1 MKTEITKAR
10 GWWKHLLLLC
20 VTLLGALGIASAAPN
35 YPFPNNYPYPNGT
48 IYTGSD
54 VQTKIQ
60 SLYTTWKAKYY
71 EESGSEAR
79 VKFVQAGENGVNSVS
94 EGIAYGMLITVYMD
108 NSTNNTQGM
117 FDKLWAYYKANSNTH
132 GVMNWKVKGFTH
144 QVADPVSGNS
154 NGATD
159 ADLDA
164 AQALLMAYKQW
175 GKSSYLTD
183 AQTLIQNLWAYEV
196 NSNKQLKPG
205 DMFDDYKNPCYFIT
219 NAMKLF
225 TQVKQLE
232 GWSNNWD
239 WNTVAS
245 NCYGIMNKCANS
257 TTGLIPDWCYENGSL
272 LSGIKDGKFE
282 SIFGYDAVRIP
293 WRMAHAYAWYGDS
306 EAKAIA
312 SKITSWAKGKYP
324 SPNDIVDG
332 YYLNGNPGDGNSPF
346 TGSLSSWG
354 TSKNACFKGGLSI
367 GAMVDASYNSYRD
380 LCWQY
385 GAATDAYGAYYT
397 HTTQLLF
404 MLCLTGNMPN
414 FWDMNPVFLSA
425 ETNAAGTAIIMNYSK
440 PISESSAS
448 SSINKFTVSTYPTA
462 DDAKNKTNG
471 TTISVS
477 SASVSSKTVTL
488 NLSQEILDPYIFV
501 SYNGTTLL
509 GTDNSVAGTFEYKEV
524 KNVITSMEPYP
535 IARYTNQ
542 LGTEIYIQWSKD
554 VKLTSA
560 NASDFTVKV
569 GGSTVGTPTLAYYAD
584 EDGTD
589 KTILALKWT
598 EAVITSP
605 SADVIVSY
613 AGGLTSTSGTR
624 QAKPFSNAPVQ
635 NFYGA
640 ETCMNLYD
648 FVESTGTERWEAM
661 LSDISNK
668 PSEVTKSGS
677 TGDKVLYFNAGADER
692 LTYGLDISNQSD
704 LGTWLKLLG
713 SEDSRL
719 VGRIYVES
727 LGSGEGLALFLLSED
742 AAAPGYHAK
751 NAAFPIKNLKTG
763 QWFEFDIPLSENN
776 GWYYNTYNSNN
787 VYQALWMSTWAPNGD
802 GGYGETPSGTFK
814 IYVDYLHLCPKK
826 SDVVAESGK
835 VSYDGKQVELKFST
849 AMKIPTSTSAIVI
862 KEGSTSHA
870 VKSIEAKD
878 GDATKLIFNLETP
891 IEAVFDASLISRDDE
906 GNIISDGNVQ
916 IVASLAATSSAVKS
930 MDGRPASEF
939 SVNVANLNGMTTSTG
954 WYDDF
959 ADANDYVTN
968 NISTD
973 GNYVAKPEEKPNSSQ
988 LDVTWDGSETWAGSM
1003 VLSTIGAGYVMDL
1016 TENGKCEFMI
1026 KADRS
1031 ISGYYRIDT
1040 KDYFGTEKEGTVTPI
1055 SLTTS
1060 YKKITLDLAM
1070 TGLDKASIA
1079 QVTFR
1084 FLKQEGTSANSYVP
1098 TLMNGTLS
1106 FDYISIGKPLYL
1118 YDFSPAVV
1126 LDTKSGIDEDSYF
1139 TVKSSMDGYIF
1150 TVREDVS
1157 PQYSTMAA
1165 AVALGEGASAECT
1178 AGSTATIDMTGLGYG
1193 YFTTYAYDPITGSVS
1208 AKYGCQV
1215 KDVTP
1220 PEFTD
1225 YYPEPSIPSDGM
1237 LNFTVDENATV
1248 YIFVYEAG
1256 KNYKTEPLD
1265 NAPVSYPVQGGEP
1278 YLVDMTTLP
1287 AKDFP
1292 PGAYLILV
1300 AVDGSGNRSLAVP
1313 TQGIYIE
1320 KVALTFTV
1328 DATEFDVGE
1337 EIKVAATRPVTAYL
1351 VPSDASVT
1359 YRKLT
1364 GNNSPAVLSKATNV
1378 YGNASLNT
1386 EDLTIDSATTY
1397 YVYVADLDE
1406 SELAG
1411 PSALITISPVLREL
1425 TSITP
1430 SVSSLALDAGCTGQ
1444 TVKITFDDPKYSNKS
1459 LSFSG
1464 ADDLV
1469 DVEYDASTGIVT
1481 VSGKEGVSG
1490 TGTLTITSVPVP
1502 TVKTTVAVSV
1512 TEVPVSLTI
1521 KGEPFQSPG
1530 TDGKQTL
1537 IAEVTPET
1545 AETNITWSTSD
1556 ANVATVNGS
1565 GVVTGVAF
1573 GDVTITATT
1582 TAYGCN
1588 GKVSGTFDITVKE
1601 AGLSAI
1607 KFYCSS
1613 CSPVESNT
1621 NARSP
1626 YELDVR
1632 DEDVVDYYYL
1642 EEGEEA
1648 EELRIVHSPAS
1659 YVVGQNTV
1667 VSVSSSNEDVA
1678 TAVAKWKGSYWY
1690 ISVTYQGGEGVA
1702 DISVTLDG
1710 DNSVKGIIRVINGD
1724 APCDAVAPTANAV
1737 TATTCDNVTLTAT
1750 GSGTINWYDAA
1761 TGGSSLA
1768 TGKNYA
1774 LGQLAAGTYTY
1785 YVSSNNGTCESS
1797 RTSVAVTVSAVS
1809 APTTSEAPAVTATT
1823 DDEVVLAY
1831 SGSGTAVWYEAAT
1844 GGSAL
1849 KTGNSYNVGQLSAG
1863 SHTYYVAKKDASG
1876 CESTDR
1882 TAVAVTV
1889 SQAACK
1895 TAAPTA
1901 SEVPDVTVCEGNAA
1915 TLNATFTGGATA
1927 VWYEA
1932 ATGGSSV
1939 YEGNTFA
1946 TGLTAV
1952 GSKTYYVA
1960 KMDGCESETRTAV
1973 ALTITAKP
1981 SAVIASSIL
1990 DEYCATVESVT
2001 LGATPAT
2008 GTWSGTGV
2016 SGTTFSPKTAGS
2028 GDITLTYTIGETG
2041 CQNTYTKSVH
2051 VTAAPSVIVS
2061 VPETM
2066 CSGDD
2071 AVTLTAN
2078 PSTGIWSG
2086 TGVTGSLFDPS
2097 KGSSVVTYT
2106 YTEGS
2111 CEVVKQSEITVTSN
2125 PTPVIS
2131 GLAESYC
2138 SGDAAVTMT
2147 AAPTGGAFKVNGVA
2161 ATSFDPATATVGEN
2175 TVTYTV
2181 TVGGCEGSKDATVVV
2196 KASPSIDLSGVFDVV
2211 CAGEEATLA
2220 PATGTW
2226 QGTGVSGTTFVS
2238 STDGVYELTYT
2249 ETADGCS
2256 ASETVEVT
2264 VIKTTAPTVT
2274 AAVVQI
2280 GDATPVLTA
2289 TGSGTIKW
2297 YDSENGASVAEGAS
2311 YTTSVSTAA
2320 KSTTTFYVT
2329 NTDGIC
2335 ESEKVP
2341 VTVTVTDCMTPAPS
2355 IADVDDACE
2364 GETVTLTATGTNVKW
2379 YDASEGGNLLGEGAT
2394 LDVTAAGTYFA
2405 SQEPESCESARASK
2419 VVSFKSKPAAPT
2431 ATGASSC
2438 AGADLVAMTTV
2449 ESANWYAA
2457 QDGAALATATK
2468 SFVPTNVTET
2478 TTFYVNQTVAGC
2490 TSDFAEV
2497 TYTIKATPDA
2507 PTTTATSACIG
2518 TEADYK
2524 VSATGTGLQWYDANN
2539 SPLGTDATQAVSGV
2553 TTAKDYSYT
2562 VTQTVDGCTSAA
2574 ATATLTVNALPTP
2587 EITLDAEYCSS
2598 SEVEV
2603 PLAANPVGGSFTID
2617 GRAATNFVPKTLGE
2631 GTFTV
2636 GYSYKDENGCTGAAP
2651 EVTFLVK
2658 DCSDP
2663 AVTSVT
2669 LNKSDVTLTVGD
2681 TYSSFVV
2688 TILPAEGI
2696 YNKTVAWESSDPS
2709 VVTVSANGELTAVA
2723 AGTAVVKVMSTYTDG
2738 MEASCNV
2745 KVVRAIVPV
2754 SGVEF
2759 AAGVPTSVES
2769 SSETDLSGF
2778 VTINPEGATDPEIEW
2793 SVSPATSASI
2803 ENGVLTAGAVRTNTD
2818 VTVTVTVTA
2827 GGVTKTA
2834 NTTITILKGPIPVTA
2849 ITVTAPMSVQENGSF
2864 KATATVTPSDADDAT
2879 YKWSVSNSN
2888 ATIDQQ
2894 GNVTVIGNSGDTFD
2908 VIATANDGSGV
2919 TGTATVTI
2927 VDQIFSVESVTI
2939 ADGEYTVTESG
2950 TLDLSQYLS
2959 YSPTNATISSI
2970 VWKTTSSYVDVDA
2983 ETGVVSGKTT
2993 SARREVKITATVT
3006 TADGTSKS
3014 ATVTVLLVK
3023 DPKYVSAITI
3033 ENSLSLE
3040 AGSSY
3045 IMKDAVVTPTDADDV
3060 TYTWSIKSGNGGS
3073 INPLTGDLTITGV
3086 EGDQFVVIAT
3096 ANDINAV
3103 QSNECVVTVLKQTV
3117 PVQAISVSV
3126 SSIEVTAG
3134 TGNQTLKISYSPENT
3149 TQTRYALVASSSIF
3163 SYVDNGDGIITVSG
3177 NQGGKATLT
3186 IKSLDN
3192 PSVMKTIEVEVTELV
3207 KNISVTGNNMLN
3219 VGNKAQMSAIVGE
3232 STATNKAVTW
3242 ESSDPNVA
3250 TVSQTGLVTAVS
3262 AGMAQITATAVD
3274 GSGVTGYTYVTIQA
3288 IPVSSITASSSEVEV
3303 NQEVTIKPVIVP
3315 ATATYQDVVY
3325 SSSDETVATVS
3336 SNGVVTAVGVGQ
3348 ATITITAPRDNVST
3362 SITITVTP
3370 VRADMT
3376 YLGKLIFDPAWGVYA
3391 VHDKIKSGEI
3401 QVGWG
3406 RGQISPLV
3414 NNEYEAAAT
3423 EAFAVY
3429 FAEQQEHRF
3438 PTQEEVDAAALRLAK
3453 AIIAM
3458 GADPDIAPQAVED
3471 IAVIDAKVFPTKVT
3485 NFVTIEADNMVSV
3498 KIISSTGKVVA
3509 QEMTA
3514 GDEIEINTSMF
3525 AQGVYRVIIE
3535 TENGIVVKGFVK

>member
-48 IYTGSD
+48 IYTGND

-71 EESGSEAR
+71 EESGNEAR
-79 VKFVQAGENGVNSVS
+79 VKFVQAGESGTNSVS

-108 NSTNNTQGM
+108 NSVNNTQGM
-117 FDKLWAYYKANSNTH
+117 FDKLWAYYKANSNNH

-175 GKSSYLTD
+175 GKASYLTD

-225 TQVKQLE
+225 TQVKTLE

-245 NCYGIMNKCANS
+245 NCYGIMNKCANAS
-257 TTGLIPDWCYENGSL
+257 TGLIPDWCYEDGSL

-312 SKITSWAKGKYP
+312 SKITTWAKGKYP

-367 GAMVDASYNSYRD
+367 GAMVDASFSGYRD

-414 FWDMNPVFLSA
+414 FYDMNPVFLSA
-425 ETNAAGTAIIMNYSK
+425 ETNAAGTAILMNFSK

-448 SSINKFTVSTYPTA
+448 SSTGKFTVSTYPTA

-488 NLSQEILDPYIFV
+488 NLSSEILNPYIFI
-501 SYNGTTLL
+501 SYNGTTLQ

-554 VKLTSA
+554 VKLSSA

-569 GGSTVGTPTLAYYAD
+569 DNNTVATPTLAYYTD
-584 EDGTD
+584 EEGSD
-589 KTILALKWT
+589 KSILALKWT

-605 SADVIVSY
+605 SAEVIVSY
-613 AGGLTSTSGTR
+613 AGGLTSTTGTR

-668 PSEVTKSGS
+668 PSEVTKAGS

-692 LTYGLDISNQSD
+692 LTYGLDLDDDNAYD
-704 LGTWLKLLG
+704 TWMNLLG

-719 VGRIYVES
+719 VGRIFVES
-727 LGSGEGLALFLLSED
+727 LGTSGEGLALFLLSGE
-742 AAAPGYHAK
+742 ASKPGYHDK
-751 NAAFPIKNLKTG
+751 NAAFPIKNLETG
-763 QWFEFDIPLSENN
+763 KWFEFDIPLSENN

-787 VYQALWMSTWAPNGD
+787 EYQALWMSTWAPNGT

-814 IYVDYLHLCPKK
+814 IYVDYIHICPKK

-862 KEGSTSHA
+862 KEGSTTHA

-959 ADANDYVTN
+959 ADATDYVTN

-973 GNYVAKPEEKPNSSQ
+973 GTYVAKPEEKATSSQ

-1055 SLTTS
+1055 SLSTS
-1060 YKKITLDLAM
+1060 YKKISLDLAM

-1118 YDFSPAVV
+1118 YDFTPSVV
-1126 LDTKSGIDEDSYF
+1126 LDTKSGIDEDGSF

-1178 AGSTATIDMTGLGYG
+1178 AGTAATIDMTGLGYG

-1248 YIFVYEAG
+1248 YIFVYEEG
-1256 KNYKTEPLD
+1256 TNYKTEPLD

-1292 PGAYLILV
+1292 PGASLILV

-1337 EIKVAATRPVTAYL
+1337 EIKVVATRPVTAYL

-1359 YRKLT
+1359 YRKIT
-1364 GNNSPAVLSKATNV
+1364 GNNSPAVLSKATNA

-1386 EDLTIDSATTY
+1386 EDLTIEKPTTY
-1397 YVYVADLDE
+1397 YVYVADLEE

-1425 TSITP
+1425 TSISP
-1430 SVSSLALDAGCTGQ
+1430 SVASLDLSAGCTGQ
-1444 TVKITFDDPKYSNKS
+1444 DVKITFDDPKYSNKA

-1502 TVKTTVAVSV
+1502 TVKTTVAVEV

-1521 KGEPFQSPG
+1521 EGEPFQAPG

-1537 IAEVTPET
+1537 VAKVSP
-1545 AETNITWSTSD
+1545 ASAVTNITWASSD
-1556 ANVATVNGS
+1556 ADVATVNGS

-1582 TAYGCN
+1582 TEYGCN

-1607 KFYCSS
+1607 KVYSQAAD
-1613 CSPVESNT
+1613 ERAED
-1621 NARSP
+1621 ARSP
-1626 YELDVR
+1626 YVIDIRDVDNQDTYYMTPGE
-1632 DEDVVDYYYL
+1632 DEESEDFFVV
-1642 EEGEEA
+1642 
-1648 EELRIVHSPAS
+1648 VSPSS
-1659 YVVGQNTV
+1659 YVVT
-1667 VSVSSSNEDVA
+1667 SVEVESDNEDVA
-1678 TAVAKWKGSYWY
+1678 YATAVKKSNVWRVNVYP
-1690 ISVTYQGGEGVA
+1690 VGELNSGIANINIYVN
-1702 DISVTLDG
+1702 G
-1710 DNSVKGIIRVINGD
+1710 DKSVKGVIKIINGD
-1724 APCDAVAPTANAV
+1724 APCDAVAPTASAV
-1737 TATTCDNVTLTAT
+1737 TATTCDAVTLTAT
-1750 GSGTINWYDAA
+1750 ASGTAKWYDVA
-1761 TGGSSLA
+1761 TGGSALYS
-1768 TGKNYA
+1768 GSSYA
-1774 LGQLAAGTYTY
+1774 LGQMTPGSYTY
-1785 YVSSNNGTCESS
+1785 YVSNDNGNCESA

-1809 APTTSEAPAVTATT
+1809 APTTAEAPAVTATT
-1823 DDEVVLAY
+1823 DDEVVLTY
-1831 SGSGTAVWYEAAT
+1831 SGSGTAVWYAAAT

-1849 KTGNSYNVGQLSAG
+1849 KTGNSYNVGQLDAG

-1876 CESTDR
+1876 CESTER
-1882 TAVAVTV
+1882 TAVVVTV

-1915 TLNATFTGGATA
+1915 TLKATFAGTATA

-1939 YEGNTFA
+1939 AEGNTFA
-1946 TGLTAV
+1946 TGVTAV
-1952 GSKTYYVA
+1952 GPKTYYVA
-1960 KMDGCESETRTAV
+1960 KMDGCESESRTEV
-1973 ALTITAKP
+1973 TLTITAKP

-2016 SGTTFSPKTAGS
+2016 TGTTFSPKTAGS

-2041 CQNTYTKSVH
+2041 CQNVYTKSVH
-2051 VTAAPSVIVS
+2051 VTAAPSVTVT
-2061 VPETM
+2061 VPTTM
-2066 CSGDD
+2066 CSGD
-2071 AVTLTAN
+2071 AAATLTAN
-2078 PSTGIWSG
+2078 PSTGTWSG
-2086 TGVTGSLFDPS
+2086 TGVTGSSFDPS

-2111 CEVVKQSEITVTSN
+2111 CKVVKTAEITVTSN

-2196 KASPSIDLSGVFDVV
+2196 KASPAIDLSGVSTSA
-2211 CAGEEATLA
+2211 CAGEEITLA
-2220 PATGTW
+2220 PTTGTW
-2226 QGTGVSGTTFVS
+2226 QGTGVTGTKFVS
-2238 STDGVYELTYT
+2238 STADTYELTYT
-2249 ETADGCS
+2249 EVADGCS
-2256 ASETVEVT
+2256 ASATVDITVT
-2264 VIKTTAPTVT
+2264 KATTPTAT

-2280 GDATPVLTA
+2280 GDAAPVLTA
-2289 TGSGTIKW
+2289 TGSGTINW
-2297 YDSENGASVAEGAS
+2297 YDSENGASIATGTS
-2311 YTTSVSTAA
+2311 FTTSVSTAA

-2329 NTDGIC
+2329 NTDANC
-2335 ESEKVP
+2335 ESDKVP
-2341 VTVTVTDCMTPAPS
+2341 VTVTVTDCMTPAPTIS
-2355 IADVDDACE
+2355 DVDDACE

-2379 YDASEGGNLLGEGAT
+2379 YDASEDGNLLGEGAD
-2394 LDVTAAGTYFA
+2394 LEVTAAGTYFA
-2405 SQEPESCESARASK
+2405 SQNAGTCESARASK

-2438 AGADLVAMTTV
+2438 AGAELVAMTTV

-2497 TYTIKATPDA
+2497 TYTVKATPAA
-2507 PTTTATSACIG
+2507 PTTTATTACIG

-2574 ATATLTVNALPTP
+2574 ATATLTVKELPTP
-2587 EITLDAEYCSS
+2587 EITLDAEYCVSS
-2598 SEVEV
+2598 AVEV
-2603 PLAANPVGGSFTID
+2603 PLAASPVGGSFKIN
-2617 GRAATNFVPKTLGE
+2617 GNAATSFVPSSLGE

-2636 GYSYKDENGCTGAAP
+2636 SYSYTDENQCTGAAP
-2651 EVTFLVK
+2651 EVSFIVK

-2669 LNKSDVTLTVGD
+2669 LNKSDVTLTVGE
-2681 TYSSFVV
+2681 TFSGFTV
-2688 TILPAEGI
+2688 TILPTEGI
-2696 YNKTVAWESSDPS
+2696 YNKTIAWESSDPS

-2745 KVVRAIVPV
+2745 KVVKAIVPV

-2778 VTINPEGATDPEIEW
+2778 VTINPEGATDPEITW
-2793 SVSPATSASI
+2793 SVSPSTNASI

-2864 KATATVTPSDADDAT
+2864 KATATVTPSDADDVT

-2919 TGTATVTI
+2919 TGSATVTI
-2927 VDQIFSVESVTI
+2927 VDQIFPVESVTI

-2959 YSPTNATISSI
+2959 YSPANASVSSV

-2983 ETGVVSGKTT
+2983 TTGVVSGKTT

-3033 ENSLSLE
+3033 ENALSLE

-3045 IMKDAVVTPTDADDV
+3045 IMKDAVVTPSDADDV

-3103 QSNECVVTVLKQTV
+3103 KSNECVVTVLKQTV

-3242 ESSDPNVA
+3242 ESSDNNVA
-3250 TVSQTGLVTAVS
+3250 TVSATGLVTAVS

-3274 GSGVTGYTYVTIQA
+3274 GSGVTGYTYVTVQA
-3288 IPVSSITASSSEVEV
+3288 IPVSSITASSSEVEI

-3376 YLGKLIFDPAWGVYA
+3376 YLDKLIFDPSWGVYA
-3391 VHDKIKSGEI
+3391 VHDKIESGEI

-3406 RGQISPLV
+3406 RGQISPLI

-3423 EAFAVY
+3423 EAFAVR

-3438 PTQEEVDAAALRLAK
+3438 PTQEEVDAAAIRLAK

-3458 GADPDIAPQAVED
+3458 GADIVPPQAVED
-3471 IAVIDAKVFPTKVT
+3471 VAVIDAKVFPTKVT

-3498 KIISSTGKVVA
+3498 KIVSITGKVVA
-3509 QEMTA
+3509 QEMAA

-3535 TENGIVVKGFVK
+3535 TENGTVVKGFVK

>member
-35 YPFPNNYPYPNGT
+35 YPFPNNYAYPNGE

-60 SLYTTWKAKYY
+60 SLYTTWLSKYY
-71 EESGSEAR
+71 VESGSEAR
-79 VKFVQAGENGVNSVS
+79 VKFVQSGEDGTNSVS
-94 EGIAYGMLITVYMD
+94 EGIAYGMLIMVYMD
-108 NSTNNTQGM
+108 NATNNTQSK
-117 FDKLWAYYKANSNTH
+117 FDKLWKYYQNNANEH
-132 GVMNWKVKGFTH
+132 GVMNWKVNAFTH
-144 QVADPVSGNS
+144 NVTSPVSSNA

-159 ADLDA
+159 ADLDV
-164 AQALLMAYKQW
+164 AQALLLAYKQW
-175 GKSSYLTD
+175 GNSSYLTD
-183 AQTLIQNLWAYEV
+183 AQALIQKLWAYEV

-225 TQVKQLE
+225 TQVKELQ

-245 NCYGIMNKCANS
+245 NCYTIMKKAANA
-257 TTGLIPDWCYENGSL
+257 TTGLIPDWCYEDGSYL
-272 LSGIKDGKFE
+272 TGITDGKFE

-293 WRMAHAYAWYGDS
+293 WRMAQAYAWYGDS
-306 EAKAIA
+306 DAKAIA
-312 SKITSWAKGKYP
+312 SKITSWASTNSSTKEV
-324 SPNDIVDG
+324 SNIVDG
-332 YYLNGNPGDGNSPF
+332 YYLNGNPGDGNTPF

-354 TSKNACFKGGLSI
+354 SSSNACFKGGLSI
-367 GAMVDASYNSYRD
+367 GSMVDASYSDYMSKCWSY
-380 LCWQY
+380 
-385 GAATDAYGAYYT
+385 GSATDVYGAYYT

-414 FWDMNPVFLSA
+414 FWDMNPVYLSS
-425 ETNAAGTAIIMNYSK
+425 ETNTAGSSVIVNFSK
-440 PISESSAS
+440 PISQSSAT
-448 SSINKFTVSTYPTA
+448 SSIGKFTITEYPTA
-462 DDAKNKTNG
+462 EAAANKTNG
-471 TTISVS
+471 TNISVS
-477 SASVSSKTVTL
+477 SASVSSKVVTL
-488 NLSQEILDPYIFV
+488 NLSTDISSPYIYL
-501 SYNGTTLL
+501 SYNGTTLQ
-509 GTDNSVAGTFEYKEV
+509 GEDASVVSSFSDKQVTNK
-524 KNVITSMEPYP
+524 ITSMEPYP
-535 IARYTNQ
+535 IARYTDVF
-542 LGTEIYIQWSKD
+542 GTKIYIQWSKD
-554 VKLTSA
+554 VKLSTASA
-560 NASDFTVKV
+560 SEFTVYV
-569 GGSTVGTPTLAYYAD
+569 NDVAVSTASSLNYYEDD
-584 EDGTD
+584 EGTD
-589 KTILALKWT
+589 KSILALTWA
-598 EAVITSP
+598 ESILSSSSDVIT
-605 SADVIVSY
+605 VSY
-613 AGGLTSTSGTR
+613 TGTTLTGLTGTKT
-624 QAKPFSNAPVQ
+624 AKQFTKATVQ
-635 NFYGA
+635 NFYMSESCLDMYVYNGA
-640 ETCMNLYD
+640 EVGSWTCN
-648 FVESTGTERWEAM
+648 ESNIPMQTSFA
-661 LSDISNK
+661 NA
-668 PSEVTKSGS
+668 SEGYALHFASA
-677 TGDKVLYFNAGADER
+677 NEWER
-692 LTYGLDISNQSD
+692 LIFTPNSD
-704 LGTWLKLLG
+704 SKAEWNTNLADP
-713 SEDSRL
+713 ESRL
-719 VGRIYVES
+719 VGKFYLKSISSSADALAITLFSGVNGDE
-727 LGSGEGLALFLLSED
+727 LGYLASNAVFLFDDIE
-742 AAAPGYHAK
+742 
-751 NAAFPIKNLKTG
+751 TG
-763 QWFEFDIPLSENN
+763 KWYEFDLPLSTTPAMSWQAYSENQS
-776 GWYYNTYNSNN
+776 YSK
-787 VYQALWMSTWAPNGD
+787 LFISTF
-802 GGYGETPSGTFK
+802 SGTSEVGAEFE
-814 IYVDYLHLCPKK
+814 IYIENFSLCPKK
-826 SDVVAESGK
+826 QNVIAESGK
-835 VSYDGKQVELKFST
+835 VAYDGTQVELNFST

-862 KEGSTSHA
+862 KEGSTSHT
-870 VKSIEAKD
+870 VSSIETKT
-878 GDATKLIFNLETP
+878 GDASTLIFNLESP
-891 IEAVFDASLISRDDE
+891 ITSATSTVTAV
-906 GNIISDGNVQ
+906 
-916 IVASLAATSSAVKS
+916 LAAETAEVKS
-930 MDGRPASEF
+930 NDGRKCSVF
-939 SVNVANLNGMTTSTG
+939 SIQLSNLVGCTTSTG

-959 ADANDYVTN
+959 ADANDYVTDN
-968 NISTD
+968 LNLGGFDTEEGGEYSIT
-973 GNYVAKPEEKPNSSQ
+973 EKPSNSVLEFTQDGSASWGSQ
-988 LDVTWDGSETWAGSM
+988 LILSPYSAETNEGF
-1003 VLSTIGAGYVMDL
+1003 VMDL
-1016 TENGKCEFMI
+1016 SD
-1026 KADRS
+1026 DRGV
-1031 ISGYYRIDT
+1031 ISFSLKGDKLQNIYYRIDV
-1040 KDYFGTEKEGTVTPI
+1040 KDYFGNKKDGTFTKLTLKTTYQTVEYTPSFSGVDATAISEIQIRFITKEGTE
-1055 SLTTS
+1055 S
-1060 YKKITLDLAM
+1060 
-1070 TGLDKASIA
+1070 
-1079 QVTFR
+1079 
-1084 FLKQEGTSANSYVP
+1084 NNYVP
-1098 TLMNGTLS
+1098 TLVNGTIYLDYLS
-1106 FDYISIGKPLYL
+1106 VGSPLYL
-1118 YDFSPAVV
+1118 TDFSPADV
-1126 LDTKSGIDEDSYF
+1126 LDTKIGIDEDSEF
-1139 TVKSSMDGYIF
+1139 TVKSSTDGYIF
-1150 TVREDVS
+1150 VVRETVS
-1157 PQYSTMAA
+1157 PQYSAMMAA
-1165 AVALGEGASAECT
+1165 VNAGEASYTACT
-1178 AGSTATIDMTGLGYG
+1178 ANTTATIDMTGLGYG
-1193 YFTTYAYDPITGSVS
+1193 YFKAYAYDPVTGSVS
-1208 AKYGCQV
+1208 PAYGCQV

-1248 YIFVYEAG
+1248 YIFVYEDG
-1256 KNYKTEPLD
+1256 TNYKTEPLD

-1278 YLVDMTTLP
+1278 YVVDMSTLP
-1287 AKDFP
+1287 EKDFP
-1292 PGAYLILV
+1292 SGASLILV

-1337 EIKVAATRPVTAYL
+1337 EIKVVATRPVTAYL
-1351 VPSDASVT
+1351 VPSDKSAT
-1359 YRKLT
+1359 YKKLT
-1364 GNNSPAVLSKATNV
+1364 GNNSPAVLSKATNA

-1386 EDLTIDSATTY
+1386 EDLTITEATTY
-1397 YVYVADLDE
+1397 YVYVADLE
-1406 SELAG
+1406 EEELAG

-1430 SVSSLALDAGCTGQ
+1430 SVSSLDLSAGCTGQ
-1444 TVKITFDDPKYSNKS
+1444 DVKITFDDPKYSDKS

-1502 TVKTTVAVSV
+1502 TVKTTVAVEV

-1521 KGEPFQSPG
+1521 EGESFQAPG
-1530 TDGKQTL
+1530 SDGKQTL
-1537 IAEVTPET
+1537 VATVSPASAVT
-1545 AETNITWSTSD
+1545 NLTWSSSD
-1556 ANVATVNGS
+1556 VNVATVNGL
-1565 GVVTGVAF
+1565 GVVTGVAL

-1582 TAYGCN
+1582 TEYGCN

-1607 KFYCSS
+1607 KIYSDAAGES
-1613 CSPVESNT
+1613 VEDAQST
-1621 NARSP
+1621 
-1626 YELDVR
+1626 YVIDIR
-1632 DEDVVDYYYL
+1632 DEDNQDTYYL
-1642 EEGEEA
+1642 VPGDDEEGSEDFF
-1648 EELRIVHSPAS
+1648 IVVSPSS
-1659 YVVGQNTV
+1659 YVVT
-1667 VSVSSSNEDVA
+1667 SVEVESDNE
-1678 TAVAKWKGSYWY
+1678 AVAYAEAVKKMNVWR
-1690 ISVTYQGGEGVA
+1690 VNVFPVGELNSGIANINIYVN
-1702 DISVTLDG
+1702 G
-1710 DNSVKGIIRVINGD
+1710 DKSVKGVIKIINGD
-1724 APCDAVAPTANAV
+1724 APCDAVAPTASAV
-1737 TATTCDNVTLTAT
+1737 TATTCDAVTLTAT
-1750 GSGTINWYDAA
+1750 ASGTAKWYDVA
-1761 TGGSSLA
+1761 TGGSALYS
-1768 TGKNYA
+1768 GSSYA
-1774 LGQLAAGTYTY
+1774 LGQMTPGSYTY
-1785 YVSSNNGTCESS
+1785 YVSNDNGNCESA
-1797 RTSVAVTVSAVS
+1797 RTSVAVTVSAVA

-1823 DDEVVLAY
+1823 DDEVVLTY
-1831 SGSGTAVWYEAAT
+1831 SGSGTAVWYAAAT

-1849 KTGNSYNVGQLSAG
+1849 KTANSYNVGQLDAG
-1863 SHTYYVAKKDASG
+1863 SHTFYVAKKDASG
-1876 CESTDR
+1876 CESTER
-1882 TAVAVTV
+1882 TAVVVTV

-1915 TLNATFTGGATA
+1915 TLKATFAGTATA

-1939 YEGNTFA
+1939 AEGNTFA
-1946 TGLTAV
+1946 TGVTEV
-1952 GSKTYYVA
+1952 GTKTYYVA

-2016 SGTTFSPKTAGS
+2016 TGTTFSPKTAGS

-2041 CQNTYTKSVH
+2041 CQNEYTKSVH
-2051 VTAAPSVIVS
+2051 VTAAPSVTVT
-2061 VPETM
+2061 VPTTM
-2066 CSGDD
+2066 CSGD
-2071 AVTLTAN
+2071 AAATLTAN
-2078 PSTGIWSG
+2078 PSTGTWSG
-2086 TGVTGSLFDPS
+2086 TGVTGSSFDPS

-2111 CEVVKQSEITVTSN
+2111 CKVVKTAEITVTSN

-2196 KASPSIDLSGVFDVV
+2196 KASPAIDLSGVSTSA
-2211 CAGEEATLA
+2211 CAGEEITLA
-2220 PATGTW
+2220 PTTGTW
-2226 QGTGVSGTTFVS
+2226 QGTGVTGTKFVS
-2238 STDGVYELTYT
+2238 STADTYELTYT
-2249 ETADGCS
+2249 EVADGCS
-2256 ASETVEVT
+2256 ASATVDITVT
-2264 VIKTTAPTVT
+2264 KATTPTAT

-2280 GDATPVLTA
+2280 GDAAPVLTA
-2289 TGSGTIKW
+2289 TGSGTINW
-2297 YDSENGASVAEGAS
+2297 YDSENGASIATGTS
-2311 YTTSVSTAA
+2311 FTTSVSTAA

-2329 NTDGIC
+2329 NTDANC
-2335 ESEKVP
+2335 ESDKVP
-2341 VTVTVTDCMTPAPS
+2341 VTVTVTDCMTPAPTIS
-2355 IADVDDACE
+2355 DVDDACE

-2379 YDASEGGNLLGEGAT
+2379 YDASEDGNLLGEGAD
-2394 LDVTAAGTYFA
+2394 LEVTAAGTYFA
-2405 SQEPESCESARASK
+2405 SQNAGTCESARASK

-2438 AGADLVAMTTV
+2438 AGAELVAMTTV
-2449 ESANWYAA
+2449 ESANWFAA
-2457 QDGAALATATK
+2457 QDGAALATAVK
-2468 SFVPTNVTET
+2468 SYIPTGVTET
-2478 TTFYVNQTVAGC
+2478 KTFYVNQTVAGC

-2497 TYTIKATPDA
+2497 TYTVKATPAA
-2507 PTTTATSACIG
+2507 PTTTAATACIG

-2524 VSATGTGLQWYDANN
+2524 VSATGAGLQWYDANN

-2574 ATATLTVNALPTP
+2574 ATATLTVKELPTP
-2587 EITLDAEYCSS
+2587 EITLDAEYCVSS
-2598 SEVEV
+2598 AVEV
-2603 PLAANPVGGSFTID
+2603 PLAASPVGGSFKIN
-2617 GRAATNFVPKTLGE
+2617 GNAATSFVPSSLGE

-2636 GYSYKDENGCTGAAP
+2636 SYSYTDENQCTGAAP
-2651 EVTFLVK
+2651 EVSFIVK

-2669 LNKSDVTLTVGD
+2669 LNKSDITLTAGD

-2696 YNKTVAWESSDPS
+2696 YNKTVAWESSNES
-2709 VVTVSANGELTAVA
+2709 VVTVSANGELKAVA
-2723 AGTAVVKVMSTYTDG
+2723 EGTAVITVKSTYTEG

-2745 KVVRAIVPV
+2745 KVVKAIVPV

-2778 VTINPEGATDPEIEW
+2778 VTINPEGATDPEITW
-2793 SVSPATSASI
+2793 SVSPSTNASI

-2864 KATATVTPSDADDAT
+2864 KATATVTPSDADDVT

-2919 TGTATVTI
+2919 TGSATVTI
-2927 VDQIFSVESVTI
+2927 VDQIFPVESVTI

-2959 YSPTNATISSI
+2959 YSPANASVSSV

-2983 ETGVVSGKTT
+2983 TTGVVSGKTT

-3033 ENSLSLE
+3033 ENALSLE

-3045 IMKDAVVTPTDADDV
+3045 IMKDAVVTPSDADDV

-3103 QSNECVVTVLKQTV
+3103 KSNECVVTVLKQTV

-3242 ESSDPNVA
+3242 ESSDNNVA
-3250 TVSQTGLVTAVS
+3250 TVSATGLVTAVS

-3274 GSGVTGYTYVTIQA
+3274 GSGVTGYTYVTVQA
-3288 IPVSSITASSSEVEV
+3288 IPVSSITASSSEVEI

-3376 YLGKLIFDPAWGVYA
+3376 YLDKLIFDPAWGVYA
-3391 VHDKIKSGEI
+3391 IHDKIESGEI

-3406 RGQISPLV
+3406 RGQISPLI

-3423 EAFAVY
+3423 EAFAVR

-3438 PTQEEVDAAALRLAK
+3438 PTQEEVDAAAIRLAK

-3458 GADPDIAPQAVED
+3458 GADPNIAPQAVED
-3471 IAVIDAKVFPTKVT
+3471 VAVIDAKVFPTKVT

-3498 KIISSTGKVVA
+3498 KIVSITGKVVA
-3509 QEMTA
+3509 QEMAA

-3535 TENGIVVKGFVK
+3535 TENGTVVKGFVK